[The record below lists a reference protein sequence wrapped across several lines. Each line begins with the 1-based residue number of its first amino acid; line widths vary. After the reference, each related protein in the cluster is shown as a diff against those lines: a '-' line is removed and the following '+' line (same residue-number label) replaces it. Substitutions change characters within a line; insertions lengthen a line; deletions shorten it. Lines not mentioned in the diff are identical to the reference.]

1 MTTKKTTKKTTKN
14 DRIKETVEK
23 AKKDLTEKKDGF
35 DGCSNTISVS
45 NPKSSEKPT
54 TTQDDVF
61 HFMWE
66 DDTDV
71 EVIEKF
77 KLAKDIVIRLI
88 DFNINQLTRKD
99 VEKVLIYDNPAEYA
113 AEIVNEMCKRIGM

>member
-1 MTTKKTTKKTTKN
+1 MTTKKTTKN

-23 AKKDLTEKKDGF
+23 AKKDLTDKKDGF
-35 DGCSNTISVS
+35 DGCSNTISVANS
-45 NPKSSEKPT
+45 KSSEKST
-54 TTQDDVF
+54 TEQDVF
-61 HFMWE
+61 HFMWK
-66 DDTDV
+66 DDTNVD
-71 EVIEKF
+71 VIEKF
-77 KLAKDIVIRLI
+77 KFAKDIVIRLI